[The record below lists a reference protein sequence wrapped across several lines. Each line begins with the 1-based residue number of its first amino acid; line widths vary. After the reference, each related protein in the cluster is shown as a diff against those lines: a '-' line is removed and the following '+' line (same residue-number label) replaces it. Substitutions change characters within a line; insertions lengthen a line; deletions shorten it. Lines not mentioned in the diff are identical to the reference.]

1 MHVLS
6 TPPAFILSQDQ
17 TLMLKFTNGIVG
29 WKFYKWVFVEKSRIK
44 PSDLHALSW
53 PSQLIWL
60 SSGFFETGKL
70 LSLFLSDVIFF
81 TLRKTVRF
89 SPLRSLWHF
98 AVLGR
103 SLHKRFETH
112 WPNWL
117 WVVSLFL
124 LFSFQGSVCA
134 AFLAAN
140 DILSLFHFSVKFFF
154 SNIFF
159 SERRTCL
166 SSFDSEG
173 YFNRKLFACQKLFS
187 FFLCCFFYVSAANSM
202 LSHRSRSVNNYFQF
216 FGNFFT
222 VFRQRNIYYHRFP
235 LLSTLFMVLLSVHCI
250 LISNIFF
257 LFIY

>member
-124 LFSFQGSVCA
+124 LFSFQGSVLFVAHTASGSAHLVYQGC
-134 AFLAAN
+134 F
-140 DILSLFHFSVKFFF
+140 ILSSTFLRTFRSFLTVYSQTRYFIFVIFSMTLEYLTRF
-154 SNIFF
+154 
-159 SERRTCL
+159 
-166 SSFDSEG
+166 
-173 YFNRKLFACQKLFS
+173 LFS
-187 FFLCCFFYVSAANSM
+187 CQV
-202 LSHRSRSVNNYFQF
+202 
-216 FGNFFT
+216 
-222 VFRQRNIYYHRFP
+222 
-235 LLSTLFMVLLSVHCI
+235 LF
-250 LISNIFF
+250 
-257 LFIY
+257 